1 MRIADPLMATA
12 VHGLMVAGL
21 LAGFWDAGACIVG
34 ILLDSLAAY
43 GLWLAVYLKRRP
55 AGSGDFRMLAKSFIG
70 ISFGVWGFIAMFRA
84 ITLRD
89 TAFFATSFAVLK
101 YLDLT
106 DVLDVGLDEDG
117 LLLLLVLMAAWLL
130 LVSLYFLAQIVLAM
144 PGGQV
149 ASLVACVLAVR
160 AFEMLDDGRKI
171 GADADRAS
179 VAQRNLAELC
189 LHIFVKGWV
198 GALLMLVVTFSSLPM
213 VWAYLAWSYAHDLLL
228 RPWLWGWLGPR
239 LVQLQPLPEGG
250 E

>member
-1 MRIADPLMATA
+1 MATA

-21 LAGFWDAGACIVG
+21 VAGFWDAGVCIVG

-55 AGSGDFRMLAKSFIG
+55 AGTGDLRMLAKSFIG

-89 TAFFATSFAVLK
+89 TAIFATSFAVLK
-101 YLDLT
+101 FLDPT
-106 DVLDVGLDEDG
+106 DLVNVGMDEDG
-117 LLLLLVLMAAWLL
+117 LLFLFVLMAAWLL
-130 LVSLYFLAQIVLAM
+130 LVSLYFLAQILLAM

-149 ASLVACVLAVR
+149 ASLVACVLAMR
-160 AFEMLDDGRKI
+160 GFEMLNDGRKS
-171 GADADRAS
+171 GADADRGG

-198 GALLMLVVTFSSLPM
+198 GALLMLVISFSSLPM
-213 VWAYLAWSYAHDLLL
+213 GWAYLAWSYAHDLLL

-239 LVQLQPLPEGG
+239 LVQLQPAPEGG
-250 E
+250 T